1 MPRIPTP
8 EGFERAQ
15 EATFPDFLGRA
26 QTRVKDADEVDLAQ
40 KITMVTT

>member
-8 EGFERAQ
+8 EGFERGH
-15 EATFPDFLGRA
+15 EATYNDFLGHA

-40 KITMVTT
+40 KITMVNT

>member
-15 EATFPDFLGRA
+15 EATYNDFLGRA
-26 QTRVKDADEVDLAQ
+26 QTRVEDPDEVDLAQ